1 MINFSDSVW
10 EKLNPNWIWN
20 RTGINL
26 LFIWC
31 LNNKKIHRLQRRIQW
46 NPAFSRNSIR
56 RHLDCPFIYLIV
68 LAAVFLNVLV
78 TLPVKSP
85 FRSTRKTVLLSAV
98 LLSRPC
104 YIFLTNLSS
113 LFHLI
118 VLYIFLTNLS
128 SLFHLIV
135 LNIFLTNLSSL
146 FYLIV
151 LYIFLT
157 YQLSLLPPSLPTYR
171 PCYIILTCLSSLL
184 PPFWPTYRPCYI
196 FLTYLSS

>member
-1 MINFSDSVW
+1 MKSRICSKFYPKTSVL
-10 EKLNPNWIWN
+10 E
-20 RTGINL
+20 
-26 LFIWC
+26 
-31 LNNKKIHRLQRRIQW
+31 
-46 NPAFSRNSIR
+46 
-56 RHLDCPFIYLIV
+56 CPFIYLIV

-85 FRSTRKTVLLSAV
+85 FRSARKTVLLSAV

-118 VLYIFLTNLS
+118 VLY
-128 SLFHLIV
+128 
-135 LNIFLTNLSSL
+135 IFLTNLSSL

-184 PPFWPTYRPCYI
+184 PPF
-196 FLTYLSS
+196 